1 MSLILSAVLTM
12 TYLLKF
18 AAMLY
23 LAWSRQFV
31 AYRDDNIAASI
42 DRE

>member
-18 AAMLY
+18 AATRY

-31 AYRDDNIAASI
+31 AFAQHVQ
-42 DRE
+42 